1 MNTAG
6 IIMIGMALGISSVFA
21 YGYISQA
28 ISERLNHGQKVRFE
42 GEVIGHVVVC
52 RYNGI
57 KKYFFTTKSYGP
69 LNPTS
74 FFERE
79 DAISAC
85 RKAHLDQMVK
95 EQAERPATPKQT
107 SIPRVA

>member
-1 MNTAG
+1 MNTLG
-6 IIMIGMALGISSVFA
+6 IIIIGIALGITSVFT

-28 ISERLNHGQKVRFE
+28 ISTRLNHGQKVRFE
-42 GEVIGHVVVC
+42 NEVIGHVVVC

-74 FFERE
+74 FFERK

-85 RKAHLDQMVK
+85 RKAHLDEMLKQ
-95 EQAERPATPKQT
+95 QAERPKQT
-107 SIPRVA
+107 SIARVA

>member
-6 IIMIGMALGISSVFA
+6 IIMIGIALGITSVFA
-21 YGYISQA
+21 YGYTSEA
-28 ISERLNHGQKVRFE
+28 IKTRLNYGQKVRFE
-42 GEVIGHVVVC
+42 NEVIGHVVVC
-52 RYNGI
+52 RYNGV

-74 FFERE
+74 FFERK

-85 RKAHLDQMVK
+85 RKAHLDEMLKQ
-95 EQAERPATPKQT
+95 QAERPKQT
-107 SIPRVA
+107 SIARVA

>member
-21 YGYISQA
+21 YAYAKQA
-28 ISERLNHGQKVRFE
+28 ISTRLNYGQKVRFE

-52 RYNGI
+52 RYNGV

-85 RKAHLDQMVK
+85 RKAHLDEMLKQ
-95 EQAERPATPKQT
+95 QAERPATPKQT

>member
-6 IIMIGMALGISSVFA
+6 IIMIGIALGITSVFA

-28 ISERLNHGQKVRFE
+28 IKTRLNYGQKVRFE
-42 GEVIGHVVVC
+42 NEVIGHISVC
-52 RYNGI
+52 RYHGV
-57 KKYFFTTKSYGP
+57 KKYFFTTKGYGP

-74 FFERE
+74 FYERK

-85 RKAHLDQMVK
+85 RKAHLDEMLK
-95 EQAERPATPKQT
+95 EQAERPKQT
-107 SIPRVA
+107 SIARVA

>member
-1 MNTAG
+1 MHTVG
-6 IIMIGMALGISSVFA
+6 IIMIGMALGITSVFA
-21 YGYISQA
+21 YAYAKQA
-28 ISERLNHGQKVRFE
+28 ISERLNNGQKVRFE

-52 RYNGI
+52 RYNGV

-85 RKAHLDQMVK
+85 RKAHLDEMLKQ
-95 EQAERPATPKQT
+95 QAERPATPKQT

>member
-6 IIMIGMALGISSVFA
+6 IIMIGIALGITSVFA
-21 YGYISQA
+21 YGYTSQA
-28 ISERLNHGQKVRFE
+28 IKTRLNYGQKVRFE
-42 GEVIGHVVVC
+42 NEVIGHISVC
-52 RYNGI
+52 RYHGV

-74 FFERE
+74 FYERK

-85 RKAHLDQMVK
+85 RKAHLDEMLK
-95 EQAERPATPKQT
+95 EQAERPKQT
-107 SIPRVA
+107 SIARVA

>member
-21 YGYISQA
+21 YAYAKQA
-28 ISERLNHGQKVRFE
+28 ISERLNNGQKVRFE

-52 RYNGI
+52 RYNGV
-57 KKYFFTTKSYGP
+57 KKYFFTTKGYGP

-85 RKAHLDQMVK
+85 RKAHLDEMLKQ
-95 EQAERPATPKQT
+95 QAERPATPKQT

>member
-6 IIMIGMALGISSVFA
+6 IIMIGMALGITSVFA
-21 YGYISQA
+21 YAYAKQT
-28 ISERLNHGQKVRFE
+28 ISERLNNGQKVRFE

-52 RYNGI
+52 RYNGV

-85 RKAHLDQMVK
+85 RKAHLDEMLKQ
-95 EQAERPATPKQT
+95 QAERPATPKQT

>member
-21 YGYISQA
+21 YAYAKQA
-28 ISERLNHGQKVRFE
+28 ISERLNNGQKVRFE

-52 RYNGI
+52 RYNGV

-69 LNPTS
+69 LNRASSVLQYTVTLS
-74 FFERE
+74 HRFQERKFLVSLL
-79 DAISAC
+79 AGYSS
-85 RKAHLDQMVK
+85 QK
-95 EQAERPATPKQT
+95 ESRDW
-107 SIPRVA
+107 II

>member
-6 IIMIGMALGISSVFA
+6 IIMIGMALGITSVFA
-21 YGYISQA
+21 YAYAKQA
-28 ISERLNHGQKVRFE
+28 ISERLNNGQKVRFE

-52 RYNGI
+52 RYNGV
-57 KKYFFTTKSYGP
+57 KKYFFTTKGYGP

-85 RKAHLDQMVK
+85 RKAHLDEMLKQ
-95 EQAERPATPKQT
+95 QAERPATPKQT